1 MGAGASSS
9 SKGAAVT
16 AAAAAT
22 GTHASSSSSESPS
35 PAQFARA
42 VAAAEQRKDDA
53 FMRKVFDRHSD
64 SKGKLTLRSLIAAL
78 KDIDAPVL
86 ANAPSDGVSAAD
98 SAQHIFRRTD
108 TNLSGDVDYPECV
121 TSMFWSDVLICA
133 NAF

>member
-42 VAAAEQRKDDA
+42 VAAAEQRKDGA

-64 SKGKLTLRSLIAAL
+64 SKGKLTLHSLIAAL

-86 ANAPSDGVSAAD
+86 ANTPSDGVSSAD

-108 TNLSGDVDYPECV
+108 TNLSGDVDFPECV
-121 TSMFWSDVLICA
+121 ISMFWSESA
-133 NAF
+133 MF